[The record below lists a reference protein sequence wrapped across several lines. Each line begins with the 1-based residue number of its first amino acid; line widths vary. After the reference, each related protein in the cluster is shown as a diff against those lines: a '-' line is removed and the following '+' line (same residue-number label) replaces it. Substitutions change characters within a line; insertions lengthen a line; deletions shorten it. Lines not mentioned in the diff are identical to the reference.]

1 MSKRTEK
8 TANKHKKRCSTSY
21 DFRES
26 QNTLAVRHMRYV
38 RYHHLPIRMA
48 KIQNTDNS
56 KYWQGSGATGTL
68 IHCWWECKMV
78 RPVWK
83 TIWQFLKKLNILLL
97 YDPGIMFLGIYAK
110 ELKTHQYRNQH
121 VDVYSNIIHNHSNLE
136 ASVHQEVY
144 GHNGILLSH
153 KEERIC
159 VSSKEVDE
167 PRTYYRV
174 K

>member
-26 QNTLAVRHMRYV
+26 QITLAVRHMRYV

-68 IHCWWECKMV
+68 IHCWWKNKVVQSLRETV
-78 RPVWK
+78 LF
-83 TIWQFLKKLNILLL
+83 FLTKLNTFSPYDPVILLL
-97 YDPGIMFLGIYAK
+97 DTYPK
-110 ELKTHQYRNQH
+110 EMKT
-121 VDVYSNIIHNHSNLE
+121 
-136 ASVHQEVY
+136 
-144 GHNGILLSH
+144 
-153 KEERIC
+153 
-159 VSSKEVDE
+159 
-167 PRTYYRV
+167 
-174 K
+174 